1 MVIAVALSIILP
13 IAGMVASL
21 AVIILLRAGDRAQ
34 SALMERRSVRGAR
47 ASDLFVVIVTA
58 PWAVARALLTT
69 TLLAPLALGAAA
81 IAAAVT
87 FIMVRTDALT
97 HAGGYAA
104 GTLIAFYAVGPGSK
118 RPRRQ
123 LSRLFSSVL
132 RTQGSTAVGGI
143 VMGALAAAFITVAL
157 SQLPLYW
164 PVVTGM
170 IPQLPTLSGVIHSM
184 EHSLHSFAVR
194 SLHLNGIPVRIH
206 IP

>member
-13 IAGMVASL
+13 IAGMLASL

-58 PWAVARALLTT
+58 PWTVARALLTT
-69 TLLAPLALGAAA
+69 ALLAPLALGAAA

-104 GTLIAFYAVGPGSK
+104 GALIAFYAVGPGSK

-123 LSRLFSSVL
+123 LSRLFSAVL

-143 VMGALAAAFITVAL
+143 VMGALAAAFITAAL

-164 PVVTGM
+164 PVITGM

-184 EHSLHSFAVR
+184 EHSLHTFAVQ